1 MKVSK
6 ISLTIC
12 LATLSL
18 WSGCD
23 TTGGEVQARGKR
35 DDAFILN
42 QMVLAQRAAA
52 IADEQMWKQMQM
64 VMVELKKL
72 VQTSLGGGTAV
83 SLKKERLDKW
93 SQRLTALRGKNPYLE
108 ADVLQSEFKVNGS
121 SALKTGDSTAPVKV
135 VFDSALGEAEAQR
148 LTNNPPSEWRA
159 YPGTITAVIAADG
172 SYIIWAAAIDTYPL
186 RTTPGQTAARTLR
199 GNFLSD

>member
-1 MKVSK
+1 MLKPSKVSP
-6 ISLTIC
+6 TIC
-12 LATLSL
+12 LALL
-18 WSGCD
+18 FLIACD

-52 IADEQMWKQMQM
+52 IADEKMWKQMQM
-64 VMVELKKL
+64 VMQELKEL
-72 VQTSLGGGTAV
+72 MQTSSGGGTAV
-83 SLKKERLDKW
+83 NLKKERLDNW

-121 SALKTGDSTAPVKV
+121 AALKTGGSTAEVKV
-135 VFDSALGEAEAQR
+135 VFDSAFSDRDAQR

-159 YPGTITAVIAADG
+159 YPGTITAVLAPDG

-186 RTTPGQTAARTLR
+186 RMTAGQTAARTLR